1 VRLGARVAKQIKD
14 EGAAFGGA
22 KGKPEDAEMR
32 SATRVIQA
40 CGVATLTLLVHFAY
54 LWPDRAE
61 TATKETGEWQSS
73 QRVPP
78 M

>member
-1 VRLGARVAKQIKD
+1 MAKQIKD

-40 CGVATLTLLVHFAY
+40 CGVAEPTIWVHFAY
-54 LWPDRAE
+54 LCPDSAE
-61 TATKETGEWQSS
+61 NRHEGDREWQSS
-73 QRVPP
+73 RPAPP